1 MSERFRAVETGRVV
15 LFDAPA
21 LAMDLDVDLARLT
34 PKVRA
39 GFVAAMRAWLLQ
51 EAAIVSQEQLSHD
64 TVNAAIPVGDR
75 KLEGFRP
82 PRYGRACFRLVD
94 DPVPG
99 WARSNLPHLAGASVV
114 EPRPDKVWLDIKGV
128 GVGPGCTPQRRA
140 YSNGLMSLSEAFE
153 EYLWSRLVGAVFHH
167 CEAPCA
173 SLPIY
178 AIIDLGFAILDET
191 GARLPAAVC
200 VRRGHLRSWVSDLPI
215 ARSEEQR
222 ACLSVELML
231 RRFGL
236 TSSADDPIRLDR
248 KPDGVWLS
256 DCPGLKAPA
265 RVPEALLAG
274 FEGRR
279 FPIEVE
285 GVNIQIARSGRSS
298 GLEVV
303 DFGHFKTRKR
313 FERPLVSTVA
323 NWPGAF
329 GGVLWPEDAGFP
341 QPDPGLVPVGDCWG
355 WRQHPERGEVRGTA
369 LVADRLAQK
378 AQSAA
383 AAGETLKAEVDA
395 LIDRAA
401 SGWKEEGGR

>member
-1 MSERFRAVETGRVV
+1 METARVV
-15 LFDAPA
+15 LFDADA
-21 LAMDLDVDLARLT
+21 LAMDLDVDLARLV
-34 PKVRA
+34 PEDRA
-39 GFVAAMRAWLLQ
+39 RLAETMRGWLLR
-51 EAAIVSQEQLSHD
+51 EAAIISQEQLAHD
-64 TVNAAIPVGDR
+64 TVNATIAVGR
-75 KLEGFRP
+75 RELEGFRP

-99 WARSNLPHLAGASVV
+99 WVRPGLPHLAGASVV

-128 GVGPGCTPQRRA
+128 GVGSGCTPQRRA
-140 YSNGLMSLSEAFE
+140 YSNGLMSLSEALE
-153 EYLWSRLVGAVFHH
+153 EYLWSRLVGAVFRQ

-191 GARLPAAVC
+191 GGRLPAAVC

-265 RVPEALLAG
+265 RVPDALLAG

-298 GLEVV
+298 SLEVV

-329 GGVLWPEDAGFP
+329 GGVLWPEEEGFP
-341 QPDPGLVPVGDCWG
+341 QPDPRLVPVGDFWG
-355 WRQHPERGEVRGTA
+355 WGWHPERGEVRGTA
-369 LVADRLAQK
+369 LVADRLAEK
-378 AQSAA
+378 AQSATD
-383 AAGETLKAEVDA
+383 AGDALKAEIDA

-401 SGWKEEGGR
+401 SGWKKEGGR